1 MKNRVLLKRV
11 NATTRIVFEDPG
23 GLCLVVKGR
32 ISTAS
37 PGLRREMGPGG
48 VIDAST
54 YAYAI
59 ESSELLFITLEK
71 IRALKPDIAAKITT
85 VMKVEAS
92 APRLPKQERTAY
104 TYGFD
109 VQCPACG
116 DHFQATKLFESK
128 LKQLSHDTE
137 MRTRFENI
145 EPIHYKVWVCPDCL
159 YADFANRWSD
169 LSDAKKAALKESIA
183 SREGIR
189 KDLPEPGGSAEKS
202 VNDYRLLIECQTQTK
217 AAANVIGSAWLNLAW
232 LYDDLGAAEAATDA
246 RKNSLTAYEGF
257 YLLERSLSPSLDAQ
271 ALYIIGELHK
281 RLGNVKQAR
290 EYFLKVLQ
298 NKEHNTGMLV
308 ELARDSLQNLKQ
320 IARET
325 A

>member
-1 MKNRVLLKRV
+1 MKNRILLKRV

-32 ISTAS
+32 INTTS
-37 PGLRREMGPGG
+37 PGLRREMGPGV

-71 IRALKPDIAAKITT
+71 IRALKPDIAAKITR
-85 VMKVEAS
+85 VMKTETS
-92 APRLPKQERTAY
+92 ERLPRQERTAY

-109 VQCPACG
+109 TQCPACG
-116 DHFQATKLFESK
+116 DHFQVTKLFESK
-128 LKQLSHDTE
+128 LKQISHDTE
-137 MRTRFENI
+137 MRTRFEGI
-145 EPIHYKVWVCPDCL
+145 EPIHYKVWVCPGCL

-169 LSDAKKAALKESIA
+169 LSDAKKATLKESVA
-183 SREGIR
+183 NREAIR
-189 KDLPEPGGSAEKS
+189 KDLPDPGGNAEKS

-217 AAANVIGSAWLNLAW
+217 AASNVIGSAWLNLAW
-232 LYDDLGAAEAATDA
+232 LYDDLSAAEAATAA

-257 YLLERSLSPSLDAQ
+257 YLLERSLSPSLDVQ
-271 ALYIIGELHK
+271 ALYIIGELHR

-298 NKEHNTGMLV
+298 NKEHNMGMLT

-320 IARET
+320 ITR
-325 A
+325 